1 MKRTQEN
8 KEIERKTSETILIL
22 DELFSKNKEG
32 QRPDPAPTYTN
43 ITVDMFIVN
52 WNKTF
57 TLYLIE
63 NSNLISINRF
73 VSIQRF

>member
-22 DELFSKNKEG
+22 DELFSKNKEVH
-32 QRPDPAPTYTN
+32 RPDPAPTYTN